1 MVFGEV
7 FEFGLWPNKVVTQDT
22 VADIELDSNV
32 LFNSFPSLHIA
43 VTATTEAGSAGLV
56 GAVRMRIVDMK
67 AHSTIATHIIVL
79 FKRRAHLQANRGLG
93 NEGLVFRAGRD
104 YEGSVFVRAPK
115 PVTLVVRLE
124 DYVKGSVG
132 P

>member
-43 VTATTEAGSAGLV
+43 VTATTETGSAGLV
-56 GAVRMRIVDMK
+56 GTVRIVDMK
-67 AHSTIATHIIVL
+67 AQSTITTHHVVL